1 VTGRAV
7 EGPLE
12 GTQLGRIQHGDY
24 FAFAWFA
31 FRPDAA
37 LYNAAPDA

>member
-12 GTQLGRIQHGDY
+12 GTQLERIEHGDY

-31 FRPDAA
+31 FRPDAT
-37 LYNAAPDA
+37 LYDAG